1 MRSRNVVWTLILIVL
16 LLALAVYKRWQEPR
30 QKEPLD
36 RTASLV
42 FTHFALCQ
50 MTCRKVDAK
59 TVEEVLQK
67 GLIHY
72 NRSNRRQ
79 WPCPTYAVQARTG
92 NGRYLRV
99 VFEQCHTKTAVL
111 FCDDLEK
118 DFDCNCTGDR

>member
-1 MRSRNVVWTLILIVL
+1 MRSRNVVWTLVLIVL

-30 QKEPLD
+30 PKEPLN
-36 RTASLV
+36 RTANLV

-50 MTCRKVDAK
+50 MACRNVEIK

-79 WPCPTYAVQARTG
+79 WPCPTYAVQARTK

-99 VFEQCHTKTAVL
+99 VFEQCNTKTAVL

-118 DFDCNCTGDR
+118 ERDCNCTGDR

>member
-1 MRSRNVVWTLILIVL
+1 MVL
-16 LLALAVYKRWQEPR
+16 LLALAVYMRWQEPR
-30 QKEPLD
+30 QKEPLN

-50 MTCRKVDAK
+50 MTCRKVDAA
-59 TVEEVLQK
+59 TVNEVLQK

-79 WPCPTYAVQARTG
+79 WPCPTYAVQARTE

-99 VFEQCHTKTAVL
+99 VFEQCNTKTAVL

-118 DFDCNCTGDR
+118 EVDCNCAGDR